1 MATIK
6 PTTKYL
12 RSTSSKTTSLTAN
25 RVVGLQ
31 NNNPIVSPTI
41 NPSADAIGGKSQP
54 PAGFNGSGPDAITG
68 KLPARAT
75 AESVTSSNTDRQ
87 AAVNEMLGL
96 VDKASA
102 IDALLGGSGDQGNGK
117 AQPLTDLMGSS
128 RTEMPA
134 FDQGFSPSPDGAAL
148 AATAAAGAGNPMN
161 AFQGGSVAGPL
172 AELAGS
178 QAKTPQDK
186 SGLIA
191 SDKNQQ
197 EKKGESTNWFL
208 EWIKGVTDPNGNG
221 KERNGADQIK
231 PEPNPDS
238 GPTPAPVPSPPE
250 PAPEPNPAPDP
261 ARPDPDNQGRGRY
274 LTKTTL
280 AQLQAAQAGK
290 PASQGGSGDATP
302 VDEGG
307 IGGVVRDGSIAQN
320 QSSIDGRNLFGQPGR
335 DGENISGGNNG
346 LNGFGNSNG
355 AGVINPGPDG
365 GTPPGDARFQQ
376 DPGAALGGNQPAP
389 QFPPSGGGSQDSV
402 SSSVSTTLA
411 AGVRNLTLTGTA
423 TINGT
428 GNALDNLINGNG
440 ATNELRGDAGNDAL
454 NGEAG
459 NDLLDGGAGRDQLT
473 GGSDADRF
481 RFATAGAFGTAQ
493 ADRITDFSR
502 SEGDRIELSRSAF
515 GLAAGATLSFQSVN
529 SDADLVR
536 ALGSSTL
543 LIQDLRDGSM
553 LFNQNGTA
561 AGAGQG
567 GVFAVVNQGLTLQ
580 ASDFSLLA

>member
-102 IDALLGGSGDQGNGK
+102 IDAMLGGSGDQGNGK
-117 AQPLTDLMGSS
+117 AQPLTDLLGSS

-134 FDQGFSPSPDGAAL
+134 FDKGFSPSPDGAAL

-161 AFQGGSVAGPL
+161 AFQSASVAGPL

-191 SDKNQQ
+191 SDD
-197 EKKGESTNWFL
+197 SNWFL
-208 EWIKGVTDPNGNG
+208 DWVKGGTDPNGDG
-221 KERNGADQIK
+221 PRRNGHDQIK
-231 PEPNPDS
+231 PEPNPDP

-261 ARPDPDNQGRGRY
+261 ATPDPDNQGSSRINIY
-274 LTKTTL
+274 SQSMLNQIIASK
-280 AQLQAAQAGK
+280 AGK
-290 PASQGGSGDATP
+290 PASQGGSSDATP
-302 VDEGG
+302 VDDGG
-307 IGGVVRDGSIAQN
+307 LGGVVRVGSFAVN
-320 QSSIDGRNLFGQPGR
+320 QSSIDGRNLFGQPVGP
-335 DGENISGGNNG
+335 GVENVSGGNKG
-346 LNGFGNSNG
+346 IDGFGRSNG
-355 AGVINPGPDG
+355 AGAIDPGNEAGIPG
-365 GTPPGDARFQQ
+365 GDPRFLQ
-376 DPGAALGGNQPAP
+376 DPANAMPGNKPAPTLQSPVGNQEN
-389 QFPPSGGGSQDSV
+389 QN
-402 SSSVSTTLA
+402 SSVSATLT
-411 AGVRNLTLTGTA
+411 AGARNLTLTGTA
-423 TINGT
+423 LINGS

-440 ATNELRGDAGNDAL
+440 ATNELRGEAGNDSL
-454 NGEAG
+454 DGKAG
-459 NDLLDGGAGRDQLT
+459 NDLLDGGTGRDQLT
-473 GGSDADRF
+473 GGSGADRF
-481 RFATAGAFGTAQ
+481 RFATAGGFGTAQ

-502 SEGDRIELSRSAF
+502 GEGDRIELSRSAF
-515 GLAAGATLSFQSVN
+515 GLAAGATLSFQTVN
-529 SDADLVR
+529 NDAELTR

-543 LIQDLRDGSM
+543 LVQDLRDGSM

>member
-102 IDALLGGSGDQGNGK
+102 IDAMLGGSGDQDNGK

-191 SDKNQQ
+191 SDD
-197 EKKGESTNWFL
+197 SNWFL
-208 EWIKGVTDPNGNG
+208 DWVKGVTDPNGNG

-231 PEPNPDS
+231 PEPNPDP
-238 GPTPAPVPSPPE
+238 GPTPAPGPSPPE
-250 PAPEPNPAPDP
+250 PAPEPDPTPNP
-261 ARPDPDNQGRGRY
+261 ARPAPENQGSRGDFPF
-274 LTKTTL
+274 LTQTIL
-280 AQLQAAQAGK
+280 DQLQAAQA
-290 PASQGGSGDATP
+290 GSGDATP

-307 IGGVVRDGSIAQN
+307 IGGVVRNGSIAQY

-376 DPGAALGGNQPAP
+376 DPGAALGGNHSAIRWRQPGQREQQRQRHPGRRRP
-389 QFPPSGGGSQDSV
+389 QPHPH
-402 SSSVSTTLA
+402 
-411 AGVRNLTLTGTA
+411 RH
-423 TINGT
+423 
-428 GNALDNLINGNG
+428 
-440 ATNELRGDAGNDAL
+440 R
-454 NGEAG
+454 
-459 NDLLDGGAGRDQLT
+459 RDQ
-473 GGSDADRF
+473 R
-481 RFATAGAFGTAQ
+481 
-493 ADRITDFSR
+493 
-502 SEGDRIELSRSAF
+502 
-515 GLAAGATLSFQSVN
+515 
-529 SDADLVR
+529 
-536 ALGSSTL
+536 
-543 LIQDLRDGSM
+543 LRQRPRQPHQRQRGR
-553 LFNQNGTA
+553 Q
-561 AGAGQG
+561 
-567 GVFAVVNQGLTLQ
+567 
-580 ASDFSLLA
+580 